1 MIPVNALPL
10 PRRGAVNQ
18 LCFRVEGST
27 WKISLSACSI
37 STFPSR
43 VSLFLHIFFF
53 VRLRVFC
60 STYIFP
66 FDATFSFVL
75 KKQSSRLPNVGEG
88 DIVFQLRA
96 IHDIDT
102 TFSKEASRNNLASG
116 STATIILIADGQILV
131 ANIGDSKAIL
141 CSEKFHSPSEARGSH
156 LKVASCLLLPAI
168 QLAVGISHPSWISL
182 PFFIGSCIGL
192 VDLSLTSNFLGL
204 FRLWKALQFYAGF
217 SIFMLYVYQLPIEF
231 SSMLQ
236 WIADFVGLCK
246 ICSTS
251 EWTEICSS
259 VSLVLFYI
267 MVCTSFI
274 TIGLILFKD
283 FS

>member
-1 MIPVNALPL
+1 MINSVKWDKEIGKHGLNFERFLT
-10 PRRGAVNQ
+10 Q
-18 LCFRVEGST
+18 C
-27 WKISLSACSI
+27 
-37 STFPSR
+37 
-43 VSLFLHIFFF
+43 LFH
-53 VRLRVFC
+53 
-60 STYIFP
+60 
-66 FDATFSFVL
+66 
-75 KKQSSRLPNVGEG
+75 E
-88 DIVFQLRA
+88 
-96 IHDIDT
+96 
-102 TFSKEASRNNLASG
+102 
-116 STATIILIADGQILV
+116 
-131 ANIGDSKAIL
+131 
-141 CSEKFHSPSEARGSH
+141 
-156 LKVASCLLLPAI
+156 
-168 QLAVGISHPSWISL
+168 
-182 PFFIGSCIGL
+182 
-192 VDLSLTSNFLGL
+192 SNFLGL

-236 WIADFVGLCK
+236 WIADFVGLFK

>member
-53 VRLRVFC
+53 VRLRV
-60 STYIFP
+60 P
-66 FDATFSFVL
+66 KNLDDSFHLGIL
-75 KKQSSRLPNVGEG
+75 KEAL
-88 DIVFQLRA
+88 LRA
-96 IHDIDT
+96 IHDIDA

-116 STATIILIADGQILV
+116 STDTIILIADGQILV
-131 ANIGDSKAIL
+131 ANSGDSKAIL

-156 LKVASCLLLPAI
+156 LKFASCLLLPAI
-168 QLAVGISHPSWISL
+168 QLVVGISHPSWISL

-236 WIADFVGLCK
+236 WIADFVGLFK

-251 EWTEICSS
+251 ECTEICSS

-274 TIGLILFKD
+274 TIGMILFKD

>member
-1 MIPVNALPL
+1 MINSVKWDKEIGKHGLNFERFLT
-10 PRRGAVNQ
+10 Q
-18 LCFRVEGST
+18 C
-27 WKISLSACSI
+27 
-37 STFPSR
+37 
-43 VSLFLHIFFF
+43 LFHE
-53 VRLRVFC
+53 RL
-60 STYIFP
+60 
-66 FDATFSFVL
+66 
-75 KKQSSRLPNVGEG
+75 
-88 DIVFQLRA
+88 
-96 IHDIDT
+96 
-102 TFSKEASRNNLASG
+102 
-116 STATIILIADGQILV
+116 
-131 ANIGDSKAIL
+131 
-141 CSEKFHSPSEARGSH
+141 H
-156 LKVASCLLLPAI
+156 LKVASCLTSNFLVLM
-168 QLAVGISHPSWISL
+168 
-182 PFFIGSCIGL
+182 L
-192 VDLSLTSNFLGL
+192 VDWSLTSNFLGL

-236 WIADFVGLCK
+236 WIADFVGLFK

>member
-1 MIPVNALPL
+1 MNF
-10 PRRGAVNQ
+10 GKHTSW
-18 LCFRVEGST
+18 VEGSI

-53 VRLRVFC
+53 
-60 STYIFP
+60 YIMLNRTTNFN
-66 FDATFSFVL
+66 SLLLSVL
-75 KKQSSRLPNVGEG
+75 IE
-88 DIVFQLRA
+88 
-96 IHDIDT
+96 
-102 TFSKEASRNNLASG
+102 
-116 STATIILIADGQILV
+116 
-131 ANIGDSKAIL
+131 AIL
-141 CSEKFHSPSEARGSH
+141 FEKDLSKQCKIWKNWVKEVSVGVVAVFDGHNGAEAI
-156 LKVASCLLLPAI
+156 ASCLLLPAI
-168 QLAVGISHPSWISL
+168 QLVVGISHPSWISL
-182 PFFIGSCIGL
+182 TFFIGSCIRL
-192 VDLSLTSNFLGL
+192 VDWSLTSNFLGL

-217 SIFMLYVYQLPIEF
+217 SIFMLYVYQLRIEF

-236 WIADFVGLCK
+236 WIADFVGLFK

-259 VSLVLFYI
+259 VSLVLYYI

-274 TIGLILFKD
+274 TIGLILFKN